1 MNGRTEARIM
11 SDLDETV
18 DYSRK
23 RAGDSVLRETPDT
36 RFFGGLLAWR
46 IALTYR
52 KDILEAVAYRKGGS

>member
-46 IALTYR
+46 IALT
-52 KDILEAVAYRKGGS
+52 